1 MAVTTKKGE
10 AKDREEGQANET
22 SADKLEGTNQEND
35 ATMNEAEEEFTK
47 VAKRIE
53 TLTQVLGS
61 MKKCGQPQMSDD
73 SQIPE
78 FLRHFVILLTCG
90 QWGDPYANRV
100 TAVAGNLTAE
110 GSLNAMAIT
119 QNPYDPKSRVSGLG
133 IDRVIKT
140 NKGFEDVINGDRDA
154 ENLSVHIGDLW
165 AAFSSYDPDKDPQAP
180 TKLLNFVISRSFRKL
195 YARHEFGKKGW
206 KNKLSDKIRQWQPAK
221 SSIGERWVKV
231 PPWLEDCVKQSVP
244 VTMNANVD
252 REELRWEF
260 SDRTQKDW
268 AEILATMLS
277 ELRRAVK
284 KAHKIRKKNHSRP
297 INEAERD
304 AIAMVGKWSE
314 RLFSF
319 IEWKGGVVKDLV
331 TKTDMA
337 DSVVPNSP
345 QGGKYE
351 SYFKLF
357 LRNAV
362 HFGRSVK
369 AKVQSWTTPLK
380 PPPTEPRPVDVLV
393 TSTTEVDMAYSTQL
407 GVGDDTQTM
416 TTIAPT
422 GSMLTAEV
430 TEDIHDIDEVEECLQ
445 VNKDGEHGEHLL
457 RYLQAL
463 VAWPGAVRSLLTD
476 EFRAVFKDDLT
487 VGLVNVQPG
496 ELSLCSTEEMME
508 EYFKLRDELEKKFK
522 KYCSHPCHKTV
533 HAEATL
539 MGLVSYL
546 ALDDAHVNHRNL
558 IPATDD
564 QTLREIID
572 PGAKEIGIAVGKD
585 CCWCCNRLAYHLGAH
600 LQKEF
605 KLPRTQGRIYGW
617 KPARV
622 GIPVDVLKSLEN
634 DLWLELVEALYEPPR
649 RRFRQNSGG
658 SFQI

>member
-1 MAVTTKKGE
+1 
-10 AKDREEGQANET
+10 
-22 SADKLEGTNQEND
+22 
-35 ATMNEAEEEFTK
+35 MNEAEEEFTK

-100 TAVAGNLTAE
+100 TAVTGNLTTE
-110 GSLNAMAIT
+110 GRLNTMAIA

-140 NKGFEDVINGDRDA
+140 NKGFEDVINGYRDA

-357 LRNAV
+357 LR
-362 HFGRSVK
+362 K
-369 AKVQSWTTPLK
+369 AFEQP
-380 PPPTEPRPVDVLV
+380 
-393 TSTTEVDMAYSTQL
+393 
-407 GVGDDTQTM
+407 
-416 TTIAPT
+416 
-422 GSMLTAEV
+422 
-430 TEDIHDIDEVEECLQ
+430 EECLQ
-445 VNKDGEHGEHLL
+445 VNKDGDHGEHLL

-476 EFRAVFKDDLT
+476 EFLAFFKDDLT

-508 EYFKLRDELEKKFK
+508 EYVRIFSSSDGSKLRDELKRKFK
-522 KYCSHPCHKTV
+522 KHCSHPCSKTV

-546 ALDDAHVNHRNL
+546 ASDDARLNYGNS
-558 IPATDD
+558 IPENDD
-564 QTLREIID
+564 QILRQIID
-572 PGAKEIGIAVGKD
+572 PGAIEIGIAVGKD
-585 CCWCCNRLAYHLGAH
+585 CCWCCNKLAYHLGAH
-600 LQKEF
+600 LQKGF
-605 KLPRTQGRIYGW
+605 KLPQTQGRIYGW
-617 KPARV
+617 KPPRV
-622 GIPVDVLKSLEN
+622 GIPVAVLELLED
-634 DLWLELVEALYEPPR
+634 DLWLELVKALYEPPR
-649 RRFRQNSGG
+649 RGFRQNSGG
-658 SFQI
+658 SFQT

>member
-1 MAVTTKKGE
+1 
-10 AKDREEGQANET
+10 
-22 SADKLEGTNQEND
+22 
-35 ATMNEAEEEFTK
+35 MNEAEEEFTK

-100 TAVAGNLTAE
+100 TAVTGNLTAE
-110 GSLNAMAIT
+110 GRLNTMAIT

-140 NKGFEDVINGDRDA
+140 NKGFEDVINGYRDA

-180 TKLLNFVISRSFRKL
+180 TKLLNFVISRSFCKL

-244 VTMNANVD
+244 VTMNADVD
-252 REELRWEF
+252 GEELRWEF
-260 SDRTQKDW
+260 SDRTKKDW

-319 IEWKGGVVKDLV
+319 IDLEGGVVKDLV

-337 DSVVPNSP
+337 DSVMSSLPKPADP
-345 QGGKYE
+345 QGGE
-351 SYFKLF
+351 SEGYFKHF

-362 HFGRSVK
+362 HFGRS
-369 AKVQSWTTPLK
+369 
-380 PPPTEPRPVDVLV
+380 
-393 TSTTEVDMAYSTQL
+393 
-407 GVGDDTQTM
+407 
-416 TTIAPT
+416 
-422 GSMLTAEV
+422 
-430 TEDIHDIDEVEECLQ
+430 VEECLQ

-508 EYFKLRDELEKKFK
+508 EYVRIFSSSDGFKLRDELEKKFK